1 MVPRRQLQHGE
12 AECDLAILQANTANG
27 YISQGRDHTIHAA
40 QPGYVRYYRDPA
52 RHPDRKY
59 IGIVFEKTQQ
69 LPAPANAVRR
79 RKLGMLAYQIPETY
93 AKQESADL
101 LTGPQTGLPGN
112 ADMGTAKPSTIREE
126 PNESRG
132 IKTVYKT
139 ASGEAV
145 DTRLTLRPGYQY
157 RQANWEI
164 GRAAERSKA
173 AQMVKPF
180 VPGDRFAAWR
190 KRNVRIAKNAE
201 RKAMGRGG
209 KKGSKK

>member
-1 MVPRRQLQHGE
+1 MEPSLTVYSQ
-12 AECDLAILQANTANG
+12 
-27 YISQGRDHTIHAA
+27 QGRDHTIHAA

-52 RHPDRKY
+52 RHPKRKY
-59 IGIVFEKTQQ
+59 IGIVFDKSQQ
-69 LPAPANAVRR
+69 LPAPANSVTR
-79 RKLGMLAYQIPETY
+79 RKLGRLAYQMSETY
-93 AKQESADL
+93 AEQETGDL
-101 LTGPQTGLPGN
+101 ITGPETGLPGN
-112 ADMGTAKPSTIREE
+112 AEMGTAKPSTIRDV

-132 IKTVYKT
+132 INTIKKTG
-139 ASGEAV
+139 SGEV
-145 DTRLTLRPGYQY
+145 VGEKLTLRPGYQY

-190 KRNVRIAKNAE
+190 KRNIRVARNAE
-201 RKAMGRGG
+201 RRAMGRGG